1 MRRILIVDDSRVMRL
16 VMRRIVESLG
26 FEVDEAEDG
35 QQALE
40 RLRAAGPPDAVILDI
55 VMPVLDGLSCLRAMR
70 QDPLLSACPV
80 IVCTT
85 KAEPEE
91 IEAAVAA
98 GANEYV
104 MKPFTDEIL
113 ADKLRQVGL
122 IE

>member
-1 MRRILIVDDSRVMRL
+1 MRKILIVDDSRVMRL
-16 VMRRIVESLG
+16 VIRRIVESLG
-26 FEVDEAEDG
+26 FAVDEAADG

-40 RLRAAGPPDAVILDI
+40 RLRSAGPPDAVILDI
-55 VMPVLDGLSCLRAMR
+55 VMPVMDGLSCLRAIR
-70 QDPLLSACPV
+70 RDPHLKDCVV
-80 IVCTT
+80 IMCTT
-85 KAEPEE
+85 QTEPAE

-98 GANEYV
+98 GTNEYI